1 METIKNIKGMVIL
14 KVKKIGKL
22 NLTVDKGSSSVK
34 GYYRKV
40 VLTDLGDNENY
51 DIALTGGDAL
61 IPLEVGQHVL
71 ADLRC
76 DSYKLN
82 GEWKDEYFIEF
93 IKTMDQNY
101 KIEIVEDWTTHL
113 F

>member
-1 METIKNIKGMVIL
+1 MKIL
-14 KVKKIGKL
+14 KVKKIGEL
-22 NLTVDKGSSSVK
+22 IITVEKGSSSVS

-40 VLTDLGDNENY
+40 VFTDLDDNEDY

-61 IPLEVGQHVL
+61 ISLEVGQHIL

-76 DSYKLN
+76 DQLKIN
-82 GEWKDEYFIEF
+82 GDWKDEYYVMS

-101 KIEIVEDWTTHL
+101 KIELVEDWTIRL
-113 F
+113 V

>member
-1 METIKNIKGMVIL
+1 MVIL

-22 NLTVDKGSSSVK
+22 NLTVDKGSSSVS
-34 GYYRKV
+34 GCYRKA
-40 VLTDLGDNENY
+40 VLADLRDNEDY

-61 IPLEVGQHVL
+61 IPLEVGLHVL

-82 GEWKDEYFIEF
+82 DEWKDEYFVVS

-101 KIEIVEDWTTHL
+101 KIEIVEDWTTRL
-113 F
+113 V